1 MQDMTDIDDLR
12 GAWKQLAAQMERT
25 ESIQLQLL
33 RETRLAGARRS
44 LRGLYI
50 GMTLQLLLGVGLVLL
65 GVACWTRN
73 VDVAGLLAAGIIV
86 HAFGVLTAVM
96 AGLVIALAAS
106 IDYSAPVLRIQK
118 RMALLLRLQTLNSN
132 ACGLPWWV
140 MWVLVV
146 IAFAGLGE
154 VDPGAGTAAWITIS
168 LAIGV
173 AGLLGTWAWSAWS
186 RRSGRTARLAASAAR
201 TVSDGTDGIRRGQR
215 MLDEIARFERD

>member
-1 MQDMTDIDDLR
+1 MQHMTDIDDLR

-73 VDVAGLLAAGIIV
+73 VDVAGLL
-86 HAFGVLTAVM
+86 
-96 AGLVIALAAS
+96 
-106 IDYSAPVLRIQK
+106 
-118 RMALLLRLQTLNSN
+118 
-132 ACGLPWWV
+132 
-140 MWVLVV
+140 
-146 IAFAGLGE
+146 
-154 VDPGAGTAAWITIS
+154 
-168 LAIGV
+168 
-173 AGLLGTWAWSAWS
+173 GTWAWSAWS
-186 RRSGRTARLAASAAR
+186 RHSGRTARLAASADR